1 MKREELLA
9 KGYTEEQV
17 TDLLNTFHSIN
28 KENDRL
34 KGELLSKSE
43 LENKYNEAQRKLD
56 DINKANLSVQE
67 QMELDKK
74 ETAKNLADSRKI
86 LNRAKASQVLSGLDI
101 DDEII
106 DNLVTEDEATT
117 LRNATK
123 LKEKFDVFRDT
134 VEKQTRANITNLDVK
149 PNPTNI
155 PQGGEDVMTVEKFK
169 SMTLTEQVFWK
180 RENADEYRQLFPE
193 N

>member
-74 ETAKNLADSRKI
+74 ETAKNLAESKKI
-86 LNRAKASQVLSGLDI
+86 LNKAKASQVLSGLDI

-117 LRNATK
+117 LKNANL
-123 LKEKFDVFRDT
+123 LKEKFDIFRDT
-134 VEKQTRANITNLDVK
+134 VEKQTRANITSLDVK

>member
-74 ETAKNLADSRKI
+74 ETAKNLAESKKI
-86 LNRAKASQVLSGLDI
+86 LNKAKASQVLSGLDI
-101 DDEII
+101 DDVII

-117 LRNATK
+117 LKNANL
-123 LKEKFDVFRDT
+123 LKEKFDNFRDT
-134 VEKQTRANITNLDVK
+134 VEKQTRANITSLDVK